1 MLTQQPR
8 TLLRPGAPTTAR
20 PSRIDALLGGASLL
34 LMLAALYF
42 ALVYAPTER
51 VQGNVQRIFYVHV
64 PLAWVAYL
72 AFFVVFVAS
81 IAYLKTRSG
90 WWDALARSS
99 AEVGLLFTTLVL
111 ITGSLWARPIW
122 GTWWSWDARLTTTL
136 ILWFIYVG
144 YLMLR
149 SSVADEARAAR
160 YSAVLGIIGFVDV
173 PIIHQS
179 VVWWRT
185 LHPEPVVLASG
196 GPAMPPSMLLALGVS
211 LVAFTVLYAFLVRL
225 RMSVERLGAEVR
237 ALRRRALE
245 GAA

>member
-1 MLTQQPR
+1 MTR
-8 TLLRPGAPTTAR
+8 NNRA
-20 PSRIDALLGGASLL
+20 DALLGVAALVT
-34 LMLAALYF
+34 MLAALIA
-42 ALVYAPTER
+42 ALAYAPTER

-64 PLAWVAYL
+64 PMAWVAYL

-81 IAYLKTRSG
+81 IAYLKTRSEG
-90 WWDALARSS
+90 WDALARSS

-149 SSVADEARAAR
+149 SSVADEGRAAR
-160 YSAVLGIIGFVDV
+160 YSAVLGIVGFLDV

-185 LHPEPVVLASG
+185 LHPESVVLATG
-196 GPAMPPSMLLALGVS
+196 GPAMPPSMLATLGVS
-211 LVAFTVLYAFLVRL
+211 LVAFTLLYAFLVRL
-225 RMSVERLGAEVR
+225 RMTVEGLQTDVR
-237 ALRRRALE
+237 AMRRRALE
-245 GAA
+245 AVA

>member
-1 MLTQQPR
+1 MTRLSLT
-8 TLLRPGAPTTAR
+8 
-20 PSRIDALLGGASLL
+20 DAALGGASLL
-34 LMLAALYF
+34 TMLAALIG

-51 VQGNVQRIFYVHV
+51 VQGNVQRIFYLHV

-81 IAYLKTRSG
+81 IAYLRTRSG
-90 WWDALARSS
+90 RWDALARSS

-160 YSAVLGIIGFVDV
+160 SSAVLGIIGFVDV

-196 GPAMPPSMLLALGVS
+196 GPAMPPSMLAVLALS
-211 LVAFTVLYAFLVRL
+211 LVAFTVLYAFLTRM
-225 RMSVERLGAEVR
+225 RMSVERLRADVR
-237 ALRRRALE
+237 TLRQRALE
-245 GAA
+245 GVA